1 MWGLRLPTSIHIF
14 ELSIP
19 VVIREGYATPMHQLH
34 CSTNDHPPLDQYE
47 ICVKG
52 HLDRRWSDW
61 FEGFAIALTDNGETQ
76 LSGPVVDQAALYGL
90 LIKVHDLGL
99 PLVSV
104 NLTQANRTAHSD
116 MQTGEQP

>member
-1 MWGLRLPTSIHIF
+1 MNQIHRL
-14 ELSIP
+14 
-19 VVIREGYATPMHQLH
+19 
-34 CSTNDHPPLDQYE
+34 TNDHPLDQYE

-52 HLDRRWSDW
+52 HLDQRWSNW

-90 LIKVHDLGL
+90 LIKVRDLGL

-104 NLTQANRTAHSD
+104 IPTQTQPKEHSNP
-116 MQTGEQP
+116 GEHP

>member
-1 MWGLRLPTSIHIF
+1 MNSLHRSTH
-14 ELSIP
+14 EL
-19 VVIREGYATPMHQLH
+19 
-34 CSTNDHPPLDQYE
+34 PLDQYE

-52 HLDRRWSDW
+52 HLDQRWSNW

-90 LIKVHDLGL
+90 LIKVRDLGL

-104 NLTQANRTAHSD
+104 NATQANRAERSD
-116 MQTGEQP
+116 RQTGEHP